1 MAPFPDF
8 PPPAMTDAAPALED
22 PAAATRPA
30 AATAA
35 TTGPAP
41 PPAAWV
47 PFAPLFAVLVWTGNV
62 LVTKRAS
69 VVIEPAAI
77 TFWRWAIAFAVLT
90 PLLARAAWRRRAVV
104 RAHWPRLALLGAL
117 GMSTYQGL
125 AYEAARTASAVD
137 MGVMTATMPL
147 LSALVARAFAAQ
159 APSRAQ
165 AGGAIVSLLGIAWLV
180 TRGHPGALGAGG
192 VHVGEGLM
200 LVAVSSN
207 ALYGVLLRR
216 WAIPLSSWQQVYV
229 QIGFGTLAVL
239 PFWIAG
245 GLQPVTA
252 ASAPLVAYAALPAS
266 IAAPFFWVTG
276 VKHHGAPRAS
286 LFLNLLPLFVALA
299 AWLLLGEPLHAF
311 HAVGGLLVLAGVAWG
326 LRG

>member
-1 MAPFPDF
+1 MTPTAAPTLGRAAA
-8 PPPAMTDAAPALED
+8 PPART
-22 PAAATRPA
+22 
-30 AATAA
+30 
-35 TTGPAP
+35 
-41 PPAAWV
+41 AAWV

-62 LVTKRAS
+62 LVTRRAS
-69 VVIEPAAI
+69 AVIEPAAI
-77 TFWRWAIAFAVLT
+77 TFFRWAIAFAVLT
-90 PLLARAAWRRRAVV
+90 PFLGRAVWRQRAVV
-104 RAHWPRLALLGAL
+104 RAHWPRLGLLGVL

-125 AYEAARTASAVD
+125 AYEAARTASAID

-147 LSALVARAFAAQ
+147 LSALLARAFAAE

-180 TRGHPGALGAGG
+180 TRGHPAALAAGG

-200 LVAVSSN
+200 LLAVSSN

-216 WAIPLSSWQQVYV
+216 WAIPLTSWQQVYV
-229 QIGFGTLAVL
+229 QVGFGTLAVL

-245 GLQPVTA
+245 GTQPVTA

-286 LFLNLLPLFVALA
+286 LFLNLLPLLVALA
-299 AWLLLGEPLHAF
+299 AWALLGEPLQAF